1 VAGAPA
7 LRLDG
12 RPPQAYPP
20 RLRVEPALDSAAP
33 AIGRSSGPAPG
44 GPVATTEFRY
54 ACLDGV
60 VFDVIAPAST
70 SGLSITLDLEVDAA
84 ASGNMDA
91 DITLTLVDPGD
102 ALDGTPPTITVL
114 AASDGSGVSGG
125 ADAKDLD
132 SFRAPIHCRK
142 GDPLQG
148 SAAPNHV
155 ASVRA
160 VVPTVVND
168 RLSVGQG
175 VFASRS
181 ERSAAMMAPAKSAAS
196 DPFSSKVI
204 QPNPGCRNRT
214 SRLPSIR
221 SSGRT
226 ACIRAITWIGTSVC
240 VAGTG
245 GFRLDR
251 INARRWMNAS
261 SS

>member
-33 AIGRSSGPAPG
+33 AIGSSSGQAAGSLVVP
-44 GPVATTEFRY
+44 TKFRY
-54 ACLDGV
+54 ARLDGV

-84 ASGNMDA
+84 APGNMDA
-91 DITLTLVDPGD
+91 GITLTLVDPGD
-102 ALDGTPPTITVL
+102 ALDGT
-114 AASDGSGVSGG
+114 
-125 ADAKDLD
+125 
-132 SFRAPIHCRK
+132 FRAPIHCRK

-155 ASVRA
+155 ASVRP

-214 SRLPSIR
+214 IRLPSIR